1 MCADIALKF
10 LVEYEQESGL
20 WVFFYR
26 FSIDKGL
33 DCRKLDTLSITSKAQ
48 GLRSLGHMFTRYSP
62 IMERNWGIWASWKE
76 QKLTKAKLHTLPRK
90 INTHQRGDSACRH
103 RRLLSFQIL
112 AKSAWW
118 LRHQR
123 IFLLVCAAGASAV
136 RNSLLQTFIILPIA
150 HQARESKSPA
160 TCPPRGLLPYC
171 RLLVIRCLSSY
182 QL

>member
-118 LRHQR
+118 LRFQAPANLFACLCGRGQCRAEQSPTNFYNSADCAPGQR
-123 IFLLVCAAGASAV
+123 IQKPSDVPPARLVTLLS
-136 RNSLLQTFIILPIA
+136 FI
-150 HQARESKSPA
+150 
-160 TCPPRGLLPYC
+160 
-171 RLLVIRCLSSY
+171 SY
-182 QL
+182 